1 MAKVSFE
8 KVEEGEEPEEPE
20 ESEELEVEQEEVEL
34 KGQKAMVVK
43 KTTAVKTGSDAGGPK
58 GATGTSSTER
68 PVTHHL
74 SSTLE
79 FAGGEGRRS

>member
-1 MAKVSFE
+1 M
-8 KVEEGEEPEEPE
+8 EP
-20 ESEELEVEQEEVEL
+20 

-43 KTTAVKTGSDAGGPK
+43 KATAVKTGSDAGGLK

-74 SSTLE
+74 SSTLQE
-79 FAGGEGRRS
+79 FVGSVGMGDLKTCWLVDSGQRATLFLRSGSSTTL